1 MARRLIVE
9 AKAETVDATMAR
21 ARLGDLLARARY
33 GGWRFVIQQRGDP
46 AAVVMGYEDYQAL
59 MALLEDLED
68 IRDMLESEGEPAR
81 PLREY
86 LAERGHPGA
95 GV

>member
-1 MARRLIVE
+1 MEAR
-9 AKAETVDATMAR
+9 AETVDATMAR

-46 AAVVMGYEDYQAL
+46 AAVVMGYEDYQKL

-68 IRDMLESEGEPAR
+68 IRDMLRSEGEPTR
-81 PLREY
+81 PLSEY
-86 LAERGHPGA
+86 LAERGPSGA
-95 GV
+95 RV

>member
-1 MARRLIVE
+1 MEVR
-9 AKAETVDATMAR
+9 AETVDATMAR

-46 AAVVMGYEDYQAL
+46 AAVVMGYEDYKAL
-59 MALLEDLED
+59 MELLEDLED
-68 IRDMLESEGEPAR
+68 IRDMLESESEPTR

-86 LAERGHPGA
+86 LAERGQSGTS
-95 GV
+95 V

>member
-1 MARRLIVE
+1 METR
-9 AKAETVDATMAR
+9 AETIDATQAR

-46 AAVVMGYEDYQAL
+46 AAVVMGYEDYEAL

-68 IRDMLESEGEPAR
+68 IRDMLESESEPVR

-86 LAERGHPGA
+86 IVERGGSGA

>member
-1 MARRLIVE
+1 METR
-9 AKAETVDATMAR
+9 AETIDATIAR

-33 GGWRFVIQQRGDP
+33 GGWRFVIQQRGNP

-59 MALLEDLED
+59 MELLEDLED
-68 IRDMLESEGEPAR
+68 IRDMLESEGESTR

-86 LAERGHPGA
+86 LAERGQS
-95 GV
+95 GVGV

>member
-1 MARRLIVE
+1 MR
-9 AKAETVDATMAR
+9 AETIDATQAR

-46 AAVVMGYEDYQAL
+46 AAVVMGYEDYEAL
-59 MALLEDLED
+59 MQLLEDLED
-68 IRDMLESEGEPAR
+68 IRDMLESESEPIR

-86 LAERGHPGA
+86 IAERSGSGA

>member
-1 MARRLIVE
+1 METR
-9 AKAETVDATMAR
+9 AETVDATVAR

-46 AAVVMGYEDYQAL
+46 AAVVMGYEDYKAL
-59 MALLEDLED
+59 IELLEDLED
-68 IRDMLESEGEPAR
+68 IRDMLESEGEPTR

-86 LAERGHPGA
+86 LAERGQSGA
-95 GV
+95 GI

>member
-1 MARRLIVE
+1 METR
-9 AKAETVDATMAR
+9 AETVDATMAR
-21 ARLGDLLARARY
+21 ARLGDILARARY

-59 MALLEDLED
+59 MELLEDLKD
-68 IRDMLESEGEPAR
+68 VRDMLETEKEPTR

-86 LAERGHPGA
+86 LAEREQSN
-95 GV
+95 VNV

>member
-1 MARRLIVE
+1 MG
-9 AKAETVDATMAR
+9 DATN
-21 ARLGDLLARARY
+21 DLE
-33 GGWRFVIQQRGDP
+33 
-46 AAVVMGYEDYQAL
+46 AVVMDYEDCQEL

-68 IRDMLESEGEPAR
+68 IRDMLESEGEPTR

-86 LAERGHPGA
+86 LVEREQS

>member
-1 MARRLIVE
+1 MGTRVE
-9 AKAETVDATMAR
+9 TIDATQAR

-46 AAVVMGYEDYQAL
+46 AAVVMGYEDYEAL
-59 MALLEDLED
+59 MELLEDLED
-68 IRDMLESEGEPAR
+68 IRDMLESETEPAR

-86 LAERGHPGA
+86 IAAQGGSGA
-95 GV
+95 GL